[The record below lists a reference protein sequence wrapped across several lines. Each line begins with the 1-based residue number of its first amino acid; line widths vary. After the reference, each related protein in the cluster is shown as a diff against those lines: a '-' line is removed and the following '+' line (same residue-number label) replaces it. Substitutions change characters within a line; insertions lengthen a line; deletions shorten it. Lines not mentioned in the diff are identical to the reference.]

1 MVKSILT
8 ENSSSWG
15 LWKQKTNS
23 STRLSL
29 WVSKRKIWW
38 IFTEGIRHF
47 SPPDV
52 AFLTY
57 MNEWM
62 KSRGWEDNRRALLQ
76 YIFNMWTVSSEVSI
90 QSRHWQPLSV
100 HLWAYCTQP
109 AHDVNDV
116 ICEGWPQHH
125 GSASPTLFEQWC
137 GFFYVPH
144 EPEV

>member
-1 MVKSILT
+1 MET
-8 ENSSSWG
+8 EDQQFNETLAVG
-15 LWKQKTNS
+15 IKEENMMNIHRRNKT
-23 STRLSL
+23 
-29 WVSKRKIWW
+29 
-38 IFTEGIRHF
+38 F

-76 YIFNMWTVSSEVSI
+76 YIFNMWTVSLEVSI

-100 HLWAYCTQP
+100 HLWAYCTHP